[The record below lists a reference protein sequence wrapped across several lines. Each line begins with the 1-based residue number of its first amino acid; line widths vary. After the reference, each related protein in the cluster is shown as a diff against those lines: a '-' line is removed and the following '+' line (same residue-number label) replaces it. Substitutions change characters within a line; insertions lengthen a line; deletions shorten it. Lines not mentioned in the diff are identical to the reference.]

1 MNLKRTPLYDW
12 HTAHGARMVDFGG
25 WEMPVQYNSIL
36 EEHRAVRQQAGLFD
50 VCHMGEAHIRGPQ
63 AGRWLQQ
70 MVTNDP
76 MTLQINQAQYN
87 VMCQENGTALDD
99 LIIYRLGEAHF
110 LAVLNASNVDKDVN
124 WLRQHLESGVTLE
137 DASDGTALMALQGPA
152 AQTILQKLT
161 AVDLSQL
168 RYYWCQPG
176 AVAGVD
182 TLICRTGYTGEDGFE
197 VMVSSDKAVAI
208 WGALMQAGASHGLL
222 PVGLGARDT
231 LRLEAAMPL
240 YGHELDEETT
250 PLEAGLTRFIVL
262 DKDFIGRDAVRDEKE
277 KGLKKRLV
285 GIEMVDRGIPRQ
297 DYAVLY
303 QGEVVGKITS
313 GTMSPTLE
321 KAIAMAYVRS
331 DLREVGTEL
340 AVMIR
345 DRPAK
350 AVIVRRPF
358 YKR

>member
-1 MNLKRTPLYDW
+1 MDLKRTPLFDW
-12 HTAHGARMVDFGG
+12 HTSHGARMVDFGG
-25 WEMPVQYNSIL
+25 WEMPVQYTSIL
-36 EEHRAVRQQAGLFD
+36 EEHRAVRQKAGLFD

-63 AGRWLQQ
+63 AGSWLRHI
-70 MVTNDP
+70 VTNDP
-76 MTLQINQAQYN
+76 AMLEMNQAQYN
-87 VMCQENGTALDD
+87 VLCQENGTALDD
-99 LIIYRLGEAHF
+99 LIIYRLGEDHF

-124 WLRQHLESGVTLE
+124 WLREHLESGVTLE
-137 DASDGTALMALQGPA
+137 NASDETGLMALQGPA
-152 AQTILQKLT
+152 AEAILQKLT
-161 AVDLSQL
+161 AADLSQL
-168 RYYWCQPG
+168 RYYWCLPG
-176 AVAGVD
+176 KVADVD
-182 TLICRTGYTGEDGFE
+182 ALICRTGYTGEDGFE
-197 VMVSSDKAVAI
+197 VMVPSDQAMHV
-208 WGALMQAGASHGLL
+208 WEVLMQAGESHGLL
-222 PVGLGARDT
+222 PAGLGARDT

-262 DKDFIGRDAVRDEKE
+262 DKDFIGRDAMREEKAS
-277 KGLKKRLV
+277 GLKKRLV

-321 KAIAMAYVRS
+321 KAIAMAYVRP

-350 AVIVRRPF
+350 AVIARRPF